1 MLLICSARL
10 GAPSTSVLTSHSMS
24 VVARTAGF
32 GAHPQRVCIG
42 ASTGGTEAVKQVLQ
56 HLPLTIPPVLVV
68 QHMPVMFT
76 GAFAKRL
83 DSLCTMAVKEAEHGE
98 RLRSG
103 MAYIAPG
110 DAHLSVRRTS
120 GGFECLLS
128 KGPPVSRHRPS
139 VDVLFRS
146 VAEQLGA
153 AAIGVLLTGM
163 GKDGA
168 DGLLELRRKG
178 AWTIAQD
185 QQSCVVYGMPREA
198 AAIGAAAEILP
209 LGSIGAHIARRLGL
223 ALAGE

>member
-1 MLLICSARL
+1 MAVTMRSA
-10 GAPSTSVLTSHSMS
+10 SFS
-24 VVARTAGF
+24 
-32 GAHPQRVCIG
+32 AHPQLVCVG
-42 ASTGGTEAVKQVLQ
+42 ASTGGTEAIRQVLH
-56 HLPLTIPPVLVV
+56 HLPVTIPPVLVV

-83 DSLCTMAVKEAEHGE
+83 DSLCTVTVKEAEHGE

-103 MAYIAPG
+103 VAYIAPG
-110 DAHLSVRRTS
+110 DAHLLVKRA
-120 GGFECLLS
+120 GAGFECQLS
-128 KGPPVSRHRPS
+128 RGPVVSRHRPS

-146 VAEQLGA
+146 VADQAGA

-168 DGLLELRRKG
+168 DGLLELRHKG

-198 AAIGAAAEILP
+198 AVIGAAAEILP
-209 LGSIGAHIARRLGL
+209 LTSIGVHIVRRLGL
-223 ALAGE
+223 QLQANSPKDRLDCGRYTE

>member
-1 MLLICSARL
+1 MRRICSARWA
-10 GAPSTSVLTSHSMS
+10 APSINALINRSMQS
-24 VVARTAGF
+24 FAHGAAPGAR
-32 GAHPQRVCIG
+32 PQLVCIG

-56 HLPLTIPPVLVV
+56 HLPPAMPPVLIV

-83 DSLCTMAVKEAEHGE
+83 DSLCTISVKEAEHGE
-98 RLRSG
+98 RLHSG
-103 MAYIAPG
+103 AAYIAPG
-110 DAHLSVRRTS
+110 DAHLAVGRAS

-139 VDVLFRS
+139 VDMLFRS
-146 VAEQLGA
+146 VAEQVGA

-168 DGLLELRRKG
+168 DGLLALRRKG

-198 AAIGAAAEILP
+198 AAIGAAVEILP
-209 LGSIGAHIARRLGL
+209 LDKVGAGIVRRLGL
-223 ALAGE
+223 ALVGE